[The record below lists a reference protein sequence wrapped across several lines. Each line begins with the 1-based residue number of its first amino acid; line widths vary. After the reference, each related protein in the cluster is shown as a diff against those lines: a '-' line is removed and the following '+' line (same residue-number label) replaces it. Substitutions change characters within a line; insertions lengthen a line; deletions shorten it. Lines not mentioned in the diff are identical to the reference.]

1 MQVGDLMRVK
11 LPTVKPYVGM
21 VIKISTSGTALV
33 RSIDGKFEY
42 WVASW
47 SGKVISASRCYC

>member
-1 MQVGDLMRVK
+1 MKVGDLVK
-11 LPTVKPYVGM
+11 VNLPTVKPYIGLAVRINKNRG
-21 VIKISTSGTALV
+21 ALV

-47 SGKVISASRCYC
+47 NSEVINASR

>member
-1 MQVGDLMRVK
+1 MKVGDLMRVK

-21 VIKISTSGTALV
+21 VIKVSTSGTALV

-47 SGKVISASRCYC
+47 SGKVISASR

>member
-1 MQVGDLMRVK
+1 MRIGDLVRVK
-11 LPTVKPYVGM
+11 LPTVNPYVGM
-21 VIKISTSGTALV
+21 VIKVSTSGTALV

-47 SGKVISASRCYC
+47 SGKVINACG